1 MLPYTAIDMLHAITA
16 DLVPEGDPNL
26 DRAPVSRQ
34 RRTFTSTFAF
44 QYRRVKGARFAK

>member
-16 DLVPEGDPNL
+16 DFVPE
-26 DRAPVSRQ
+26 RAPVSRQ